1 MTDSFSGG
9 CACGAI
15 RYRSTGPARYMGNC
29 HCRHCQ
35 QATGA
40 LISRR
45 FWSNNPTLRL
55 KRASQAGSTAPLI
68 ADMPCA
74 EGSVQHAARPC
85 F

>member
-15 RYRSTGPARYMGNC
+15 RYRSTGPARYMANAIADIASK
-29 HCRHCQ
+29 Q
-35 QATGA
+35 PGA

-74 EGSVQHAARPC
+74 EGSVQHAAHPC